1 LVYLY
6 NVMKTKAAVTA
17 LKKTYLINAMKIQH
31 GELKFKN
38 FPQMS

>member
-1 LVYLY
+1 MVYLY
-6 NVMKTKAAVTA
+6 VMKTKVALTA
-17 LKKTYLINAMKIQH
+17 LKKTDPINAMKIQH